1 MNTLSV
7 HYKSKILLGEKIANN
22 ILDEVTQDIDKIKD
36 EYNVTPFLASIVVG
50 SDPATDVYMKSQR
63 KVAKRIGINFEAIEL
78 SKSISQNQLIGII
91 EKVNYDPKI
100 NGLIIH
106 LPLPE
111 HIDTSTVQWN
121 INAKKDVEGVTPH
134 NLGRLFLGADGLYP
148 CTAESILALIKAT
161 GVDIKGKEVTI
172 VGHSAIV
179 GKPIAMLLLKEET
192 TVTICHYAT
201 SQRGML
207 EHHVRNAEILV
218 VAVGRP
224 NLIPGE
230 WIKEGCIVID
240 AGINQVDNSIVGD
253 VEFQGALNKAGFIT
267 PVPGGVGK
275 VTVAYLMKNT
285 VAALKWQL
293 RDKSF

>member
-7 HYKSKILLGEKIANN
+7 QYKGKLLSGGEIADN
-22 ILDEVTQDIDKIKD
+22 ILDEVIEDVKNIKNK
-36 EYNVTPFLASIVVG
+36 YSITPLLASIVVG
-50 SDPATDVYMKSQR
+50 SDPATDVYMKSQ
-63 KVAKRIGINFEAIEL
+63 KKMAKKAGINYEAIEL

-91 EKVNYDPKI
+91 EKVNHDPKI

-111 HIDTSTVQWN
+111 HINTSAIQWS
-121 INAKKDVEGVTPH
+121 INAKKDVEGLTPY

-179 GKPIAMLLLKEET
+179 GKPTAMLLLKEEA

-201 SQRGML
+201 TQRGML
-207 EHHVRNAEILV
+207 EHHVKNAEILV

-240 AGINQVDNSIVGD
+240 AGINQVGNSIVGD
-253 VEFQGALNKAGFIT
+253 VDFQGALNKASFIT

-285 VAALKWQL
+285 VTALKWQL
-293 RDKSF
+293 KDKSF